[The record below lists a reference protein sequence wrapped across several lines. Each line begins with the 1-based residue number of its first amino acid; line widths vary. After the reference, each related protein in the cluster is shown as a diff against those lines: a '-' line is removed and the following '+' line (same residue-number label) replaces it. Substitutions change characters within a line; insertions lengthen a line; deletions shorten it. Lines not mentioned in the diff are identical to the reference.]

1 MIIIDH
7 NKMRFVQSRDYSDT
21 LIGGRYRI
29 NLQEDA
35 QSLFRLWQA
44 ERVVDDEFFKD
55 FISEEDMARLNIDEE
70 KPKVKYK

>member
-1 MIIIDH
+1 MDY
-7 NKMRFVQSRDYSDT
+7 NKMRFVQSRDYNDSM
-21 LIGGRYRI
+21 LPGKYRI

-55 FISEEDMARLNIDEE
+55 FISEEDMARLNVDEE
-70 KPKVKYK
+70 KTKVKIK